1 MRENRLL
8 RLILAATLMAAV
20 GVLSFAPYGG
30 EPDRV
35 EWTNAD
41 ETNPISPPDTATPD
55 YDGDGTPDSEDGDA
69 DGDGVPDGDEGPTGS
84 SPEGGGD
91 ADEPE
96 VNEPGSGEERRS
108 DAGGMLGLS
117 FPLQA
122 GLSVGLIAL
131 AFLVLLVGR
140 RMPANLR

>member
-1 MRENRLL
+1 MRKNRLL

-20 GVLSFAPYGG
+20 SVLSFAPNGG
-30 EPDRV
+30 EPDSV
-35 EWTNAD
+35 DWTNAD

-55 YDGDGTPDSEDGDA
+55 YDGDGTPDAQDSDA
-69 DGDGVPDGDEGPTGS
+69 DGDGVPDDGSTGS
-84 SPEGGGD
+84 APEGGGD

-96 VNEPGSGEERRS
+96 VNEPGSGEESRS

-122 GLSVGLIAL
+122 GLSVGVIAL
-131 AFLVLLVGR
+131 AFLALLPGR

>member
-1 MRENRLL
+1 MDQRR
-8 RLILAATLMAAV
+8 RDQPDLAA
-20 GVLSFAPYGG
+20 GHG
-30 EPDRV
+30 D
-35 EWTNAD
+35 
-41 ETNPISPPDTATPD
+41 PD
-55 YDGDGTPDSEDGDA
+55 YDGDGTPDTEDSDA
-69 DGDGVPDGDEGPTGS
+69 DGDGIPDGEDGPSGS
-84 SPEGGGD
+84 TPEGGGD

-96 VNEPGSGEERRS
+96 VNEPGVDEERRG

-131 AFLVLLVGR
+131 AFLALLPGR